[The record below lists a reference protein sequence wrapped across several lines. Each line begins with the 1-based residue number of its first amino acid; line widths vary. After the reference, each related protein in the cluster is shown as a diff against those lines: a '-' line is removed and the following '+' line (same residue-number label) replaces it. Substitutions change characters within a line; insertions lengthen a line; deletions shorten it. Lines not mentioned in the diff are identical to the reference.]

1 MTSPR
6 YLHRALI
13 LSACL
18 MTLSSPVAASEQDAA
33 ATGVPYFTSQPIQ
46 DFQRT
51 QPLARAGDAEAQYN
65 LGLMY
70 DLGHGVKA
78 STSRAARWFT
88 RAALQGDT
96 LAAYNLAVLYKETR
110 QSGMLDLTEA
120 YKWAIVAEASGH
132 EPSKALAGQ
141 IQPLLGEEAIADAQK
156 RADHTLKLIGAQS

>member
-1 MTSPR
+1 MASPHH
-6 YLHRALI
+6 LHRALI

-51 QPLARAGDAEAQYN
+51 QSLARAGDAEAQYN

-78 STSRAARWFT
+78 STSRAAQWFT
-88 RAALQGDT
+88 RAALQGNA

-120 YKWAIVAEASGH
+120 YKWALVAEKAGH
-132 EPSKALAGQ
+132 EPSKTLAGQ
-141 IQPLLGEEAIADAQK
+141 IQRMLGDVAIADAQK
-156 RADHTLKLIGAQS
+156 RADHTQKLINAQS